1 MVRGRGRGRGRC
13 SRPVWHMWGMY
24 ICGAYAEVPQAKG
37 RVDGEHLVKS

>member
-1 MVRGRGRGRGRC
+1 VFEARVAYVG
-13 SRPVWHMWGMY
+13 HIYMWGIY